1 MKTLMSILWM
11 SLLSF
16 QFGFGQSEAVGKW
29 EGSLEV
35 NGMKLRIVF
44 NVTEAEGKLKAT
56 MDSPDQGAF
65 DLPCD
70 AATYAEGILKIS
82 MNAMGISYM
91 GKPKGGEME
100 GTFEQNGM
108 ALDLNMKRK
117 AKEEKKKEGTTEVS
131 AGDKAKIL
139 GYWEGVLDINGVKLR
154 IGFRVKEEAGELK
167 TTMDSPDQGAYDLAC
182 NYSNFEDGVF
192 KIKMDQIGM
201 SYEGQPKGDRMEG
214 VFKQNG
220 TRLDLEMKRE
230 KGKTGGRAA
239 KPQDPKEPFN
249 YEVKEVVFENKSANL
264 KLAGT
269 LTMPKDCENC
279 MAAILIS
286 GSGPQDRDESL
297 LGHKPFWVIA
307 DYLSERGIA
316 VLRFDD
322 RGVGESTGDFSSATS
337 ADFKTDVQA
346 AFEFLKG
353 QKGIDATKIG
363 LIGHSEG
370 GLIAPMLAAENK
382 EVAFIISLAGPG
394 MAGKDLL
401 PEQAKLIAVANGAS
415 EKEGQETYEITKKV
429 CNLIAKEKDVEK
441 LNAKIREIIEDENTS
456 EKQVNEALQQYTSNW
471 FRFFMAYDPVKAWK
485 KVKCPVLALNGA
497 KDLQVPADDNLKGI
511 EKALK
516 RNKKVNL
523 MKFEG
528 MNHLFQSCETG
539 SPLEYAQIEET
550 FSEKVLNVMAD
561 WLLSDVK

>member
-16 QFGFGQSEAVGKW
+16 QFVFGQSEAVGKW
-29 EGSLEV
+29 EGSLDV

-44 NVTEAEGKLKAT
+44 NVKELDGKLKAT

-70 AATYAEGILKIS
+70 ATTYAEGVLKIS

-91 GKPKGGEME
+91 GKPKGAEME

-108 ALDLNMKRK
+108 TLELNMKRK
-117 AKEEKKKEGTTEVS
+117 AQDEQKEVATTKVS
-131 AGDKAKIL
+131 AADKAKVL
-139 GYWEGVLDINGVKLR
+139 GYWEGVLDVNGVKLR
-154 IGFRVKEEAGELK
+154 IGFKVKEEGGELK
-167 TTMDSPDQGAYDLAC
+167 TTMDSPDQGAYDIAC
-182 NYSNFEDGVF
+182 NYSNFEEGVF

-201 SYEGQPKGDRMEG
+201 SYEGKPNGDKMDGTFE
-214 VFKQNG
+214 QNG
-220 TRLDLEMKRE
+220 MTLDLEMKRE
-230 KGKTGGRAA
+230 TGKTGGRAA

-249 YEVKEVVFENKSANL
+249 YEVKEVVFENKAADL

-286 GSGPQDRDESL
+286 GSGAQDRDESL

-322 RGVGESTGDFSSATS
+322 RGVGESTGDFASATS

-346 AFEFLKG
+346 AFEFLKT

-394 MAGKDLL
+394 MKGKDLL
-401 PEQAKLIAVANGAS
+401 PEQAKLIAEANGADPS
-415 EKEGQETYEITKKV
+415 EVKETYEITKKV
-429 CNLIAKEKDVEK
+429 CNLIAKEKDIEK
-441 LNAKIREIIEDENTS
+441 LKAKLLKIIEDDNTS
-456 EKQVNEALQQYTSNW
+456 EDQVNAALQQYTSNW
-471 FRFFMAYDPVKAWK
+471 FRFFMAYDPVKDLK

-511 EKALK
+511 KKALK
-516 RNKKVNL
+516 RNKKVKL
-523 MKFEG
+523 MKFED
-528 MNHLFQSCETG
+528 MNHLFQTCETG

-550 FSEKVLNVMAD
+550 FSEVVLKVMAD